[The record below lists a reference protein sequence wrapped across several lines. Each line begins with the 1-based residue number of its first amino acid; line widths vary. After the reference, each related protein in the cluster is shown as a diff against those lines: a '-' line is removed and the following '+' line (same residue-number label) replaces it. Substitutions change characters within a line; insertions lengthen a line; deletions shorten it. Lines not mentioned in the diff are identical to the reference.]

1 MSADWKARHYE
12 ALRFPRTPQERELV
26 TILATLGTLDD
37 LHGALRE
44 RYSDDYVL
52 GESITYTRDAVVNLA
67 NAGRALL
74 NGELGRLDGSLL
86 DAAIRAQIEAVGVDP
101 DDV

>member
-1 MSADWKARHYE
+1 M
-12 ALRFPRTPQERELV
+12 TN
-26 TILATLGTLDD
+26 
-37 LHGALRE
+37 
-44 RYSDDYVL
+44 VL

-74 NGELGRLDGSLL
+74 NGELGRMDGASLDTALR
-86 DAAIRAQIEAVGVDP
+86 AAIEGVGVDP